1 VQVAKCL
8 KDLNPVAL
16 HLHLSKSFPSF
27 DLIIQGLIAAQFQHD
42 VNILIVFKEVI
53 ETNNVLVV
61 E

>member
-1 VQVAKCL
+1 MQVSKGL

-16 HLHLSKSFPSF
+16 HLHLCKSFSSF
-27 DLIIQGLIAAQFQHD
+27 YLVIQGLIAAQFQHD

-53 ETNNVLVV
+53 ETNDVLVV